1 MTEPILKLD
10 GQPDP
15 PEPSKTSGVM
25 KWLVLGVGLC
35 SLFAGVVVMMLLI
48 LPRPHSPADYMMA
61 GGLATMLTLL
71 VFFGVLVSTKF
82 RGAEAFY
89 KKRPK

>member
-1 MTEPILKLD
+1 MFLAISALVAIWLD
-10 GQPDP
+10 PG
-15 PEPSKTSGVM
+15 EIGYSNWVY
-25 KWLVLGVGLC
+25 WLVMLYVTH
-35 SLFAGVVVMMLLI
+35 GVVVMMLLI

-71 VFFGVLVSTKF
+71 AFFGVLVSTKF
-82 RGAEAFY
+82 RAEAFY